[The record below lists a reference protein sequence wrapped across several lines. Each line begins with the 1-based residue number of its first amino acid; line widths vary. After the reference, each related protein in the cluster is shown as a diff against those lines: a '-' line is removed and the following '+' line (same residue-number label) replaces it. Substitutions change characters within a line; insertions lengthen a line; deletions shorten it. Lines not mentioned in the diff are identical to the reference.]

1 MKTRMAILTAGAAL
15 ALAGAAAHAG
25 AAIPAD
31 GGNTGP
37 GAALLRVPQSSGR
50 QPVATHR
57 VKARTHASTRAARL
71 LHNPGLPAWI
81 P

>member
-15 ALAGAAAHAG
+15 ALAGPAAHAG

-37 GAALLRVPQSSGR
+37 GAALVRTPQTAGK
-50 QPVATHR
+50 QPAAAQR
-57 VKARTHASTRAARL
+57 AKAIRAARL